1 MKILVAEDNPITLEA
16 LATCLKLDGFLPILA
31 NDGKEAIK
39 LWRDEEPDLV
49 CLDIM
54 MPHLSGFDVCKR
66 IREVDVEIP
75 ILFLSAKNQEVDVV
89 TGLKLGADDFI
100 RKPFTRNEVLA
111 RIHSILRRTKP
122 QHEKASFSLQDLAIH
137 AAALTAQRGAE
148 RIELTPREVKIL
160 QLLHRNQGKPVTR
173 DALLDYCWGQDY
185 FPDSRSLDQQICVLR
200 KKIEPD
206 PSKPVYIET
215 VRAIGYRTPNESS
228 GFSGE

>member
-1 MKILVAEDNPITLEA
+1 MKILIAEDNPVTLEA
-16 LATCLKLDGFLPILA
+16 LATCLKLDGFTPMTA
-31 NDGKEAIK
+31 TDGKEAIN
-39 LWRDEEPDLV
+39 LWRDQKPDLV

-66 IREVDVEIP
+66 IREVDPEIP
-75 ILFLSAKNQEVDVV
+75 ILFLSAKNQEIDVV

-122 QHEKASFSLQDLAIH
+122 KPEKGSFSLQDLEIH
-137 AAALTAQRGAE
+137 AKALAAQRGDK

-160 QLLHRNQGKPVTR
+160 ELLNTNRGEPVTR
-173 DALLDYCWGQDY
+173 DALLDFCWGQDY

-200 KKIEPD
+200 KKIEVD
-206 PSKPVYIET
+206 PSKPAYIQT
-215 VRAIGYRTPNESS
+215 VRAIGYRTP
-228 GFSGE
+228 